1 MREQVT
7 FTGIAIVSVA
17 VGLPLAARRIGRNR
31 WYGLRVPAAFASE
44 QVWYEANAA
53 MGRDLVV
60 VGCVLLVVAL
70 ALPRFHVS
78 RVTYS
83 AVCGAVL
90 AIGSLVATTRG
101 WRLANRLAASR
112 PRQGLRK

>member
-60 VGCVLLVVAL
+60 VGCVLLAL